1 MKALKKKFEFR
12 EQYLYEAAKLMNEK
26 LFKPVGD
33 ELPKDV
39 EFSASFPAR
48 AALPS
53 SNGGSHTVGVCYP
66 REMSEDKHILVHV
79 SPLKGDE
86 LEALAILAHELCHAS
101 DNCSSGHRNHFRK
114 TALGIGLEGKMTSTH
129 AGDQLIRKLKEIVD
143 VLGEYP
149 QVSLAVQ
156 KRVSGTRNLLIEC
169 VNPQCGLKMRTSKKQ
184 IDEGIKL
191 NGWAVCS
198 KCTSLG
204 SLRFNIDDSIY
215 TRQEYIDI
223 VRAWEKGMFT
233 EEDEE

>member
-26 LFKPVGD
+26 LFKPVGV
-33 ELPKDV
+33 ELPEDI

-66 REMSEDKHILVHV
+66 REMSQDKHILVHV
-79 SPLKGDE
+79 SPLIGDE

-129 AGDQLIRKLKEIVD
+129 AGDQLIAKLKEIVD

-191 NGWAVCS
+191 NGWVICS
-198 KCTSLG
+198 KCSSLG
-204 SLRFNIDDSIY
+204 SLRFNIDDSVY

>member
-1 MKALKKKFEFR
+1 MKALEKKFEFK
-12 EQYLYEAAKLMNEK
+12 EQYLYEAAKIMKDK
-26 LFKPVGD
+26 LFKPVGV
-33 ELPKDV
+33 ELPEDI

-66 REMSEDKHILVHV
+66 REMSQDKHILVHV
-79 SPLKGDE
+79 SPLIGDE

-114 TALGIGLEGKMTSTH
+114 TALDIGLEGKMTSTH
-129 AGDQLIRKLKEIVD
+129 AGDQLIAKLKGMVD

-191 NGWAVCS
+191 NGWVICS
-198 KCTSLG
+198 KCSSLG
-204 SLRFNIDDSIY
+204 SLRFNINDSVY

-223 VRAWEKGMFT
+223 VRAWERGMFT

>member
-1 MKALKKKFEFR
+1 MKALEKKFEFK
-12 EQYLYEAAKLMNEK
+12 EQYLYEAAKIMKDK
-26 LFKPVGD
+26 LFKPVGV
-33 ELPKDV
+33 ELPEDV

-66 REMSEDKHILVHV
+66 REMSQDKHILVHV
-79 SPLKGDE
+79 SPLIGDE

-129 AGDQLIRKLKEIVD
+129 AGDQLIAKLKGMVD

-191 NGWAVCS
+191 NGWVICS
-198 KCTSLG
+198 KCSSLG
-204 SLRFNIDDSIY
+204 SLRFNIDDSVY

>member
-1 MKALKKKFEFR
+1 MKALEKKFEFK
-12 EQYLYEAAKLMNEK
+12 EQYLYEAAKIMKDK
-26 LFKPVGD
+26 LFKPVGV
-33 ELPKDV
+33 ELPEDI

-66 REMSEDKHILVHV
+66 REMSQDKHILVHV
-79 SPLKGDE
+79 SPLIGDE

-129 AGDQLIRKLKEIVD
+129 AGDQLIAKLKGIVD

-191 NGWAVCS
+191 NGWVICS
-198 KCTSLG
+198 KCSSLG
-204 SLRFNIDDSIY
+204 SLRFNINDSVY

-223 VRAWEKGMFT
+223 VRAWERGMFT

>member
-1 MKALKKKFEFR
+1 MKALEKKFEFK
-12 EQYLYEAAKLMNEK
+12 EQYLYEAAKIMKDK
-26 LFKPVGD
+26 LFKPVGV
-33 ELPKDV
+33 ELPEDI

-66 REMSEDKHILVHV
+66 REMSQDKHILVHV
-79 SPLKGDE
+79 SPLIGDE

-129 AGDQLIRKLKEIVD
+129 AGDQLIAKLKGMVD

-156 KRVSGTRNLLIEC
+156 KRVSGTRNLLIES

-191 NGWAVCS
+191 NGWVICS
-198 KCTSLG
+198 KCSSLG
-204 SLRFNIDDSIY
+204 SLRFNIDDSVY

-223 VRAWEKGMFT
+223 VRAWERGMFT

>member
-1 MKALKKKFEFR
+1 MKALEKKFEFK
-12 EQYLYEAAKLMNEK
+12 EQYLYEAAKIMKDK
-26 LFKPVGD
+26 LFKPVGV
-33 ELPKDV
+33 ELPEDI

-66 REMSEDKHILVHV
+66 REMSQDKHILVHV
-79 SPLKGDE
+79 SPLIGDE

-129 AGDQLIRKLKEIVD
+129 AGDQLIAKLKGMVD

-191 NGWAVCS
+191 NGWVICS
-198 KCTSLG
+198 KCSSLG
-204 SLRFNIDDSIY
+204 SLRFNIDDGVY

>member
-1 MKALKKKFEFR
+1 MKALEKKFEFK
-12 EQYLYEAAKLMNEK
+12 EQYLYEAAKIMKDK
-26 LFKPVGD
+26 LFKPVGV
-33 ELPKDV
+33 ELPEDI

-66 REMSEDKHILVHV
+66 REMSQDKHILVHV
-79 SPLKGDE
+79 SPLIGDE

-129 AGDQLIRKLKEIVD
+129 AGDQLIAKLKGMVD

-191 NGWAVCS
+191 NGWVICS
-198 KCTSLG
+198 KCSSLG
-204 SLRFNIDDSIY
+204 SLRFNIDDSVY